1 MATDDPPL
9 PRPLPRAVAIVG
21 PTAAGKSKLG
31 LEVAEKLGFDVLGC
45 DSVQVYRG
53 LDIGS
58 AKASAEERAR
68 VRHHGIDLCDPDET
82 FSAGDYAREAHR
94 VLTAHRAIIVGGTGF
109 YLRAAAW
116 TTSID
121 GDLPADDPR
130 RRAFD
135 EEWTERERVDPGAT
149 HRALAAVDPDVA
161 HELDPRNFV
170 RTLRALW
177 LCKHLGEP
185 VSRVR
190 KRNPPRPR
198 LDLLTVVL
206 DPGQAALDP
215 AITRRC
221 DHMLACGFL
230 AEVEKLQQAGYD
242 SRFGSMRS
250 LGYKQLLD
258 HLEGRMTL
266 AQASQEIVRATRQYA
281 RRQRTFFR
289 HQLDEKRSVRIDQAA
304 AFPWSRVE
312 SFLEG
317 GAA

>member
-1 MATDDPPL
+1 MTTADTAASAL
-9 PRPLPRAVAIVG
+9 LRAVAIVG
-21 PTAAGKSKLG
+21 PTAAGKSRLG
-31 LEVAEKLGFDVLGC
+31 LEVAQRLGVDVLGC

-58 AKASAEERAR
+58 AKATPTERAR
-68 VRHHGIDLCDPDET
+68 VRHHGIDLCDPDAA

-94 VLTAHRAIIVGGTGF
+94 VLAAHRAIIVGGTGF

-116 TTSID
+116 THSIE

-149 HRALAAVDPDVA
+149 HRALAARDPDLA
-161 HELDPRNFV
+161 GELDPRNFV

-177 LCKHLGEP
+177 LCERLGEP

-190 KRNPPRPR
+190 KRNPPRRR
-198 LDLLTVVL
+198 LDLFTVVL
-206 DPGQAALDP
+206 DPGQPALDP
-215 AITRRC
+215 AIRRRC
-221 DHMLACGFL
+221 DSMLARGFL
-230 AEVEKLQQAGYD
+230 AEVEKLRQAGYD
-242 SRFGSMRS
+242 SRFGAMRS

-258 HLEGRMTL
+258 HLEGRVTL
-266 AQASQEIVRATRQYA
+266 ADATEEIVHATRQYA

-289 HQLDEKRSVRIDQAA
+289 HQLDEGRTTRIEAA
-304 AFPWSRVE
+304 EAFPWARVE
-312 SFLEG
+312 AFLDGG
-317 GAA
+317 GA

>member
-1 MATDDPPL
+1 VTTEDQ
-9 PRPLPRAVAIVG
+9 LPRALAIVG
-21 PTAAGKSKLG
+21 PTAAGKSALG
-31 LEVAEKLGFDVLGC
+31 LEVAERFGLDVLGC

-58 AKASAEERAR
+58 AKASREDRAR

-94 VLTAHRAIIVGGTGF
+94 VLAAHRAIIVGGTGF

-116 TTSID
+116 THSFEN
-121 GDLPADDPR
+121 DLPADDPR

-135 EEWTERERVDPGAT
+135 ETWTARERDDPGVT
-149 HRALAAVDPDVA
+149 HRALAAIDP
-161 HELDPRNFV
+161 ELAEGMDPRNFV

-177 LCKHLGEP
+177 LCEHLGEP

-190 KRNPPRPR
+190 KRNPPRRR

-206 DPGQAALDP
+206 DPGQSALDP

-221 DHMLACGFL
+221 EHMLERGFL
-230 AEVEKLQQAGYD
+230 AEVEKLKQAGYD
-242 SRFGSMRS
+242 SRFGAMRS

-266 AQASQEIVRATRQYA
+266 VEACEEIVRATRQYA

-289 HQLDEKRSVRIDQAA
+289 HQLDEERTERISDPA